1 MSSIYSVVAIVCSSA
16 VICTLLSNFVTDGST
31 KKILNLV
38 LGAFMVCSLIM
49 PIKNAVANFDTN
61 ISQYKT
67 SDEIISTSDEAYNK
81 QIVNLTKSNLEQ
93 ALADLL
99 LQNNITINKA
109 KIILSITDNNSI
121 IISDIS
127 IYISNEYS
135 QKADFISNIVQE
147 NFGVV
152 PNIITE

>member
-1 MSSIYSVVAIVCSSA
+1 MSSLYSVVAIVCSSA
-16 VICTLLSNFVTDGST
+16 IICTLLSNFVTDGST

-38 LGAFMVCSLIM
+38 LGAFIVCSMIM
-49 PIKNAVANFDTN
+49 PIKNVVTNFDTN

-67 SDEIISTSDEAYNK
+67 SGEIISTSDEVYSK
-81 QIVNLTKSNLEQ
+81 QLVNLTKNNLEQ
-93 ALADLL
+93 ALTDIL
-99 LQNNITINKA
+99 LQSNITVNNA
-109 KIILSITDNNSI
+109 KIILSIRDNNSI

-127 IYISNEYS
+127 IYISKEYS
-135 QKADFISNIVQE
+135 KNADLISNIVEE

>member
-49 PIKNAVANFDTN
+49 PIKNVVANFDTN